1 MIKLINRKSKQS
13 LDLELDVLLDALILS
28 IEKLLVEIDELKED
42 LADLTDFVEERLD

>member
-13 LDLELDVLLDALILS
+13 LDIELDVLLDALIAS

-42 LADLTDFVEERLD
+42 LADLTDFVEDNLD